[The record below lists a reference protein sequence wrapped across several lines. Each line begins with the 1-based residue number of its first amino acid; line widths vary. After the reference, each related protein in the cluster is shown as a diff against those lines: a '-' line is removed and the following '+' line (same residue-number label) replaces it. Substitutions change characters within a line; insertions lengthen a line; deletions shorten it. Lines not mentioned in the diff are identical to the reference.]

1 MQFLATID
9 TGSSAIY
16 YDLVMPP
23 QDIVSASRSKDYVI
37 CGFFTQD
44 YRPLAEQLASTI
56 KSPEPFHFFFREKR
70 DASWRDIVRWKP
82 DIIAHAMHLYPNC
95 SIILLDVDCI
105 VRGELRPMTDFAGD
119 ISAYPTLRFTRHPW
133 PLRRRTILHISSRTM
148 VFKPTARTKAFLEAW
163 RQECKDPEGLYR
175 KSGCELALRVAL
187 MRATGLAF
195 CPMDARY
202 SGREVD
208 KAPADAVIVH
218 SSASRG
224 KR

>member
-1 MQFLATID
+1 MLVKAEPVPNAPDRQILA
-9 TGSSAIY
+9 SPY
-16 YDLVMPP
+16 
-23 QDIVSASRSKDYVI
+23 DIVSSIQPKDFVI

-44 YRPLAEQLASTI
+44 YRPLAANLASTI
-56 KSPEPFHFFFREKR
+56 KPTEPFHFFFREKR
-70 DASWRDIVRWKP
+70 NATWREIVRWKP
-82 DIIAHAMHLYPNC
+82 DIVAHAMRLYPSC
-95 SIILLDVDCI
+95 SIILLDVDCL
-105 VRGELRPMTDFAGD
+105 VRGELRPMIDFAGD

-148 VFKPTARTKAFLEAW
+148 VFKPTDRTRAFLDTW
-163 RQECKDPEGLYR
+163 REECMDRDGLYR
-175 KSGCELALRVAL
+175 RSGCELALRMAL

-195 CPMDARY
+195 CPMDVRY
-202 SGREVD
+202 SGREVG